1 MALSAVLCPHVPLFS
16 AGSPEYISRL
26 AALPPR
32 DAAAHAA
39 LGAWAK
45 AQGLEEEATKCLER
59 AIAIDPDFEEAR
71 IALGYR
77 RHGTG
82 WRKEGER
89 KPIFRRSSP
98 QVLLPPL
105 GPLSRT
111 SGAAP
116 AGSPGITD
124 AADPAG
130 DAETV
135 APTTPTALP
144 AVPAPDP
151 LPPDAAPEPLEP
163 AATPFDP
170 KPTRPRETAAAQAA
184 TIAIEV
190 ERKKTWARD
199 AATKISATFSTYE
212 DNDFLVHSSL
222 PASSREVKLLVT
234 HLKGLKKILATI
246 VGGGGSARYWPD
258 KLQFVL
264 LKSEPEY
271 ERFASMV
278 DGLAS
283 AKNPAGAYTRDDHTV
298 LQNPE
303 SDALARVL
311 GETALKKMNGSDR
324 WIGWWLSDGIA
335 EMLHAQSPSGLKQ
348 EHYAVSIKYAADAM
362 KAEAENLKIFNVI
375 ETASY
380 KDRDSTKNRAL
391 ALSLVDFLLNSKGAF
406 HGLIKTLKSETA
418 PAPPAVPESS
428 KSREEFDAFH
438 LSFISF
444 QERALEASFRMQI
457 STLAERWKLYTQK
470 AAESL
475 RSQETAQDK
484 AKEKRDEAAKNRKK
498 KGN

>member
-1 MALSAVLCPHVPLFS
+1 MTHSTFPRWLVTLALCSNAPLSSAVN
-16 AGSPEYISRL
+16 PEYISRL

-32 DAAAHAA
+32 DAAAYAA

-45 AQGLEEEATKCLER
+45 AQGLEEEAAKCLER
-59 AIAIDPDFEEAR
+59 AIAIDPDCEEAR

-89 KPIFRRSSP
+89 KPISRRSSP
-98 QVLLPPL
+98 RGLLPPL

-111 SGAAP
+111 SGIAP
-116 AGSPGITD
+116 AGSPGATD
-124 AADPAG
+124 PSDPTEG
-130 DAETV
+130 TETV
-135 APTTPTALP
+135 APTALP
-144 AVPAPDP
+144 SVP
-151 LPPDAAPEPLEP
+151 APEPLEP

-184 TIAIEV
+184 TVAIEV

-199 AATKISATFSTYE
+199 AATKIAATFSTYE

-222 PASSREVKLLVT
+222 PASSREVKVLVN
-234 HLKGLKKILATI
+234 HLKGLKKHLAGI
-246 VGGGGSARYWPD
+246 VGGGGSAKYWPD

-283 AKNPAGAYTRDDHTV
+283 AKNPTGAYTSGDHTV
-298 LQNPE
+298 LHNPE

-324 WIGWWLSDGIA
+324 WIGWWLSEGIA
-335 EMLHAQSPSGLKQ
+335 EMLHAQSPSGLMQ
-348 EHYAVSIKYAADAM
+348 GHYATSIKFAAEVM

-380 KDRDSTKNRAL
+380 RERDSTKNRAL
-391 ALSLVDFLLNSKGAF
+391 ALSLVDFLLSSKGAF
-406 HGLIKTLKSETA
+406 QGFIKTLKSESA
-418 PAPPAVPESS
+418 PAPPVIPENS

-444 QERALEASFRMQI
+444 QESALEASFRMQI
-457 STLAERWKLYTQK
+457 STMAERWKLYTQK
-470 AAESL
+470 TAESL
-475 RSQETAQDK
+475 RSQETG
-484 AKEKRDEAAKNRKK
+484 KERKDEAARNRKR